1 MSANGIDHY
10 VRGTAM
16 TADEL
21 KGRLGWLGLRLGF
34 GSGAL
39 GGAASGFLALLLW
52 GLTVIVFKI
61 VADEPLGA
69 SDPVT
74 PRQAL
79 LNAVFNAIFLGVL
92 LGGIVGA
99 AGGAVIGPLIPRR
112 RDRRPR
118 LGVWVGTILVAALGA
133 VSVQAG
139 WAAQLVSL
147 IEGGAAGAVGGRAA
161 DTLFGRWYSRFE

>member
-1 MSANGIDHY
+1 
-10 VRGTAM
+10 M

-39 GGAASGFLALLLW
+39 SGAASGFLALLLW

-61 VADEPLGA
+61 VAGELLGA

-79 LNAVFNAIFLGVL
+79 LNAVFNAVFLGML